1 MEVASDF
8 IDNQCLTRFTDQAI
22 EWMSGKVADSK
33 NGKPFFLY
41 LPYTSPHYPVCPLPE
56 FHGQGEAGGY
66 GEFMIETDHHIGR
79 VLEFLAKSGIDENT
93 LVIFSSDNGPERSW
107 EGRIK
112 EFQHDSRGGLRGG
125 KRSVYEGGHRV
136 PFLVR
141 WSAGI
146 KKPGRQVDSLI
157 GQVDVLATIAS
168 LVKAELPDDGG
179 EDSVSFI
186 QTFHGLKADGSGSV
200 QSSNEGLRA
209 LITHGNDGRYAITE
223 GQWKLILGKDSKAHE
238 LYDLR
243 TDRAEKTNVRDANP
257 EKVTALTTKINQII
271 TQGRTTAGPAQAND
285 TGYWKDLVWLKQD
298 EYESMSIKE

>member
-1 MEVASDF
+1 
-8 IDNQCLTRFTDQAI
+8 
-22 EWMSGKVADSK
+22 
-33 NGKPFFLY
+33 
-41 LPYTSPHYPVCPLPE
+41 
-56 FHGQGEAGGY
+56 
-66 GEFMIETDHHIGR
+66 MIETDHHIGR

-271 TQGRTTAGPAQAND
+271 TQGRTTAGPTQAND
-285 TGYWKDLVWLKQD
+285 CLLYTSDAAD
-298 EYESMSIKE
+298 E